1 VHALRLKS
9 FPTALSAFRLGDG
22 GEENLTG
29 HTIDHLVA
37 TIAFI
42 AAMVLFLGLF
52 TQTLQAAVLYQ
63 QNRHVALKA
72 SDLLD
77 NILLSP
83 GYPYHWGERNTTL
96 SCFGLQQPGTTGYT
110 ISSFALMRLT
120 SLSGEP
126 VEYPVGSGKWY
137 SNVSLGPGGYLF
149 LPLGDAINY
158 ETAAMLLGVNGTYGF
173 QLSITPL
180 VNMSISE
187 VEPRAPYL
195 LTLKVEVSGPGFPLG
210 GANLGYYLY
219 RAYGSG
225 KDIELELFIGTAQTD
240 SAGVAYF
247 DFPFDGEKEAYTI
260 VVYAGLGGLK
270 GVGYYIHK
278 TYIKSTG
285 VIPFIVDYETGKVY
299 LAHDWDVNGEG
310 TPPMPSYKYTAKFY
324 VLTEEFE
331 FQEWPAAECTGLL
344 TYGGGGGKFYYGETT
359 LPVGHSGFLLVMYKD
374 TAPGEGVKYGM
385 CIMPWGIGS
394 PLAASILFGG
404 VPTGNVW
411 VASDFRHVTVG
422 QLSYQAK
429 ILCWSLKG
437 YQTRTPSGW
446 RW

>member
-1 VHALRLKS
+1 
-9 FPTALSAFRLGDG
+9 LGDG

-37 TIAFI
+37 TIVFI
-42 AAMVLFLGLF
+42 AAIVLFLGLF

-83 GYPYHWGERNTTL
+83 GYPYNWGETNTTL
-96 SCFGLQQPGTTGYT
+96 SCFGLQQRGAAGYEL
-110 ISSFALMRLT
+110 SPFALMRLS

-126 VEYPVGSGKWY
+126 VEYPRDSGKWY
-137 SNVSLGPGGYLF
+137 NNVSLGPGGYLF
-149 LPLGDAINY
+149 LPLSDTIDY
-158 ETAAMLLGVNGTYGF
+158 ETAAMLLGVNNTYGF
-173 QLSITPL
+173 QLSITPI
-180 VNMSISE
+180 VNVSISE
-187 VEPRAPYL
+187 YQTNPL
-195 LTLKVEVSGPGFPLG
+195 ILKVEVNGPGFPLG
-210 GANLGYYLY
+210 GAKLGYYLY
-219 RAYGSG
+219 RTEKTG
-225 KDIELELFIGTAQTD
+225 KYPTLELTAGTTQTD
-240 SAGVAYF
+240 SAGVAYLN
-247 DFPFDGEKEAYTI
+247 FPFNGATETYTI
-260 VVYAGLGGLK
+260 VAHAGLGGLK
-270 GVGYYIHK
+270 GFGYYIHRTFTK
-278 TYIKSTG
+278 GAG
-285 VIPFIVDYETGKVY
+285 VIPFIVDYEEGKVY
-299 LAHDWDVNGEG
+299 LGHSWDVHDTG
-310 TPPMPSYKYTAKFY
+310 TPVPDYKYSATFF

-331 FQEWPAAECTGLL
+331 FQEWSIDNSTGDIN
-344 TYGGGGGKFYYGETT
+344 YGVKKYAETT
-359 LPVGHSGFLLVMYKD
+359 LPVAHAGFLLVTYLSGND
-374 TAPGEGVKYGM
+374 YGM
-385 CIMPWGIGS
+385 SIMPWGIGS

-437 YQTRTPSGW
+437 YQVRTPSGW